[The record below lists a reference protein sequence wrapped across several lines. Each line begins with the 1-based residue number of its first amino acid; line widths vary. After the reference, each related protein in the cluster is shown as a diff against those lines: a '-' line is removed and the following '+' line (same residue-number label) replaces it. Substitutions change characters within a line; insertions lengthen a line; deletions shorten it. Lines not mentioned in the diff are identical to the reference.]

1 MPDPMFKREVCGAAA
16 EADLNSEYG
25 TKMRQLG
32 RGDAG
37 KGASASRSKRSETS
51 ELDRQR

>member
-1 MPDPMFKREVCGAAA
+1 MFKREVCGADA
-16 EADLNSEYG
+16 EADLNWSEYG

-32 RGDAG
+32 RGDAD
-37 KGASASRSKRSETS
+37 KGRLRIQSKRSETS